1 MKLYE
6 YMAKE
11 ILQRNGIPVP
21 KGAVFT
27 GIEGVAAFLEKNGAV
42 AIKSQ
47 VLSGGRGKAGGI
59 KFATEPQDAISKVQ
73 GLLTTEI
80 KGCKVETVLIE
91 EKVSIEREFYLAITV
106 DGAKRKPVLL
116 ASVAG
121 GIDIEQV
128 PDEQVIKRFI
138 DVTIGLQPYATRE
151 ITRQMGLKGRE
162 AKQTADIMLKLYQVF
177 RKYDAELVE
186 INPLVVTPTQVLAAD
201 AKMTLDDEAA
211 FRFLPEVPWVEEKT
225 AVEKKA
231 GDLGISY
238 VELDGE
244 IGVMANGAGITMAT
258 LDLLQHFGS
267 SARNFMDAG
276 GGSSMEATA
285 AALEILLST
294 DPKTLLINIFG
305 GITRCDDVARA
316 FVQVKKAL
324 DLKLPV
330 VIRLVGTNEDLG
342 TAILQ
347 EQGIESFKSVEEA
360 VTKVISILKGGGADV
375 HNS

>member
-11 ILQRNGIPVP
+11 ILQRNGIPIP
-21 KGAVFT
+21 LGAVFS
-27 GIEGVAAFLEKNGAV
+27 GVEGVAAFIEKSGPV

-73 GLLTTEI
+73 DLLATEI

-91 EKVSIEREFYLAITV
+91 EKVNIEREFYLAITV
-106 DGAKRKPVLL
+106 DGTKRQAVLL

-128 PDEQVIKRFI
+128 PEEQVVKRFI
-138 DVTIGLQPYATRE
+138 DITIGLQPYATRE

-162 AKQTADIMLKLYQVF
+162 AKQTADIIMKLYQVF

-211 FRFLPEVPWVEEKT
+211 YRYLPEVPYVEEKT
-225 AVEKKA
+225 EVEKKA

-294 DPKTLLINIFG
+294 KPKALLINIFG

-316 FVQVKKAL
+316 FVQVKNAL

-342 TAILQ
+342 TAILR

-360 VTKVISILKGGGADV
+360 VTKVISLLNGGGADV